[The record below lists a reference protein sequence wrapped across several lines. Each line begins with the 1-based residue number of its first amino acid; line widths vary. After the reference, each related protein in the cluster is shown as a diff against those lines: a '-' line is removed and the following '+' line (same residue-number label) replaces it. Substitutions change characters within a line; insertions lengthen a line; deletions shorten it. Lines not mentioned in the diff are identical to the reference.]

1 MCRWIGGNEK
11 DIVDCIRSEF
21 VLYRQKEQA
30 LDRESRYD
38 AALQGRRTA
47 RLEGATNKF
56 RGFVFSLL

>member
-1 MCRWIGGNEK
+1 MSASANGSKVTKRILAT
-11 DIVDCIRSEF
+11 EF
-21 VLYRQKEQA
+21 VLHRQKEQA
-30 LDRESRYD
+30 LDRESRYV